1 MLSVFRGDNLEKYDG
16 RVTGRQPAKADETND
31 TEEDEAEVAAEVEA
45 EAGTV
50 TPSET
55 TANCAG
61 DTFEYKEG
69 KPIVSITFSL
79 SKENP
84 FEVNVGTSMT
94 SYKKSEKKAFPV
106 LCEIRDFTSGSV
118 KREPL
123 KNKGCIEKNLP
134 KVLAPILTQLNSL
147 LLDQYNAYYETKK
160 YDDFVTAQ
168 SEFSQA
174 PTPKPAEKGEEEEGE
189 EGQTVVEGPT
199 LVEGQ
204 IVNEEQSKRAAAI
217 EVLIQKLKEKST
229 EQIADVN
236 GDKLSE
242 ITKQNTV
249 DLDKL
254 KEFLEKHKAEVF
266 PLYLLPFNFFKDQIF
281 MTNNGIVTNGKK
293 VYSYNDISIQ
303 NKKIDVLNDF
313 LNWDFIDEGR
323 YSESV
328 NILNGENEDTNYI
341 KKEMIEN
348 GDFIKGGNRRTLSK
362 KLFKKR
368 TTRRIRK

>member
-1 MLSVFRGDNLEKYDG
+1 MLSVFRGDNLEEYDG
-16 RVTGRQPAKADETND
+16 RVTGRQPAEADETND

-174 PTPKPAEKGEEEEGE
+174 PTPKPAGEGEEEGE
-189 EGQTVVEGPT
+189 EEEETPTVMKRKT
-199 LVEGQ
+199 
-204 IVNEEQSKRAAAI
+204 EEQVDRSTKI
-217 EVLIQKLKEKST
+217 QTLIQKLKDIST

-242 ITKQNTV
+242 ITKQNRV

-266 PLYLLPFNFFKDQIF
+266 PLYLLPFNFFKEQIF

-293 VYSYNDISIQ
+293 VYAYNDISIKDKQ
-303 NKKIDVLNDF
+303 IDVFVDTA
-313 LNWDFIDEGR
+313 NWDFVDEGR

-348 GDFIKGGNRRTLSK
+348 GDFLKGGNRRTLSK